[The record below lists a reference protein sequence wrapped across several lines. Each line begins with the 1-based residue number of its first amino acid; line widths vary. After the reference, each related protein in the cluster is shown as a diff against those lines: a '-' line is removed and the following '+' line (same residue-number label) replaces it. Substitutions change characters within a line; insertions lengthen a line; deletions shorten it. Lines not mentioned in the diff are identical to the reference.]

1 MYVHTSEI
9 LRSYISLI
17 RYAEFCVFKYFFM
30 FCASE
35 VYGQFLRHM
44 LATMVCYCNL
54 KLDPFLTQLDCFQH
68 TLRVST
74 TVLYNN
80 LVFADLEYY

>member
-1 MYVHTSEI
+1 MQSFVCLNI
-9 LRSYISLI
+9 LSF
-17 RYAEFCVFKYFFM
+17 FCD
-30 FCASE
+30 SE